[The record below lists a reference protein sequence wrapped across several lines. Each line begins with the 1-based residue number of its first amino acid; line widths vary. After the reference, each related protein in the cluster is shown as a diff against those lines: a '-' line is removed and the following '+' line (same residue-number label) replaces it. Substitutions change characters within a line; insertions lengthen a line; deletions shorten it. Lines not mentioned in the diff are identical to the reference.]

1 MSHTHDHL
9 DDIQERYQKEL
20 IAAGLLIESGVPGVY
35 GRSGVFEHVIQT
47 FDEYVRKEGQALG
60 PEVMRFPPVI
70 TRANY
75 LKTTHI
81 ESFPDLIGSI
91 HSFYG
96 KEKDHLEMLRKIQ
109 DGEEW
114 TGDLGPTALMLTPA
128 ICYPLYP
135 TAKDSVLSENGRLVD
150 LVGFAFR
157 HEPSNDPARMQTF
170 RMHEFVRMGTPE
182 QALAHRDNWLKK
194 GEEMLRALELDAKPA
209 LANDPF
215 FGRGGRAMV
224 VSQREQELKYELV
237 VAITSEEKPTAI
249 ASSNY
254 HLDHFSHPFNIKLQ
268 SGELAHTACVGF
280 GLERTALALFKK
292 FGFDPKT
299 WPAATKNLLGL

>member
-1 MSHTHDHL
+1 MTHDHL
-9 DDIQERYQKEL
+9 ELAEQYQKEL
-20 IAAGLLIESGVPGVY
+20 VAAGLLVQTSVMGVY
-35 GRSGVFEHVIQT
+35 GRSGVFEDVLEA
-47 FDEYVRKEGQALG
+47 FDHFVRKQGQALN
-60 PEVMRFPPVI
+60 PEVMRFSPVI
-70 TRANY
+70 GRANY

-81 ESFPDLIGSI
+81 ESFPNLIGSV

-109 DGEEW
+109 DLEEW
-114 TGDLGPTALMLTPA
+114 TDDLGPTDLMLTPA

-135 TAKDSVLSENGRLVD
+135 TAKDTVLNENGRTFD
-150 LVGFAFR
+150 LMGFAFR
-157 HEPSNDPARMQTF
+157 HEPSVDPARMQTF

-182 QALAHRDNWLKK
+182 QALGHRDFWLKK
-194 GEEMLRALELDAKPA
+194 AEEIYQSLGIDAKPA

-224 VSQREQELKYELV
+224 VSQLEQELKYELV

-254 HLDHFSHPFNIKLQ
+254 HLDHFSQPFNIRLAN
-268 SGELAHTACVGF
+268 GEIAHTACFGF
-280 GLERTALALFKK
+280 GLERTTLAMFKK
-292 FGFDPKT
+292 FGFDVKA
-299 WPAATKNLLGL
+299 WPSETKSILGL

>member
-1 MSHTHDHL
+1 MSHDHL
-9 DDIQERYQKEL
+9 ELGEQYQREL
-20 IAAGLLIESGVPGVY
+20 TSAGLLIETGVQGVY
-35 GRSGVFEHVIQT
+35 GRSGLFEQVIEA
-47 FDEYVRKEGQALG
+47 FDQYVSKQGQAFG

-70 TRANY
+70 SRAHY

-96 KEKDHLEMLRKIQ
+96 KEKDHIELLRKLQ
-109 DGEEW
+109 ELEDW
-114 TGDLGPTALMLTPA
+114 TDDLSPTALMMTPA

-135 TAKDSVLSENGRLVD
+135 TAKNTVLPESGRIVD

-182 QALAHRDNWLKK
+182 QALSHRDDWLKK
-194 GEEMLRALELDAKPA
+194 GEELLRALELDVKPA

-254 HLDHFSHPFNIKLQ
+254 HMDHFSHPFNIKLQ
-268 SGELAHTACVGF
+268 NNEIAHTACVGF

-292 FGFDPKT
+292 FGFDSKL
-299 WPAATKNLLGL
+299 WPHATKTILGL

>member
-1 MSHTHDHL
+1 MSHTHENVPEL
-9 DDIQERYQKEL
+9 QEKYQREL
-20 IAAGLLIESGVPGVY
+20 IAAGLLIDTGLPGVY
-35 GRSGVFEHVIQT
+35 GRSGTFEQVVEA
-47 FDEYVRKEGQALG
+47 FDKYVSKQGQVLA
-60 PEVMRFPPVI
+60 PEVMRFPPI
-70 TRANY
+70 WAREHY

-96 KEKDHLEMLRKIQ
+96 KEKEHLELLRKIQ
-109 DGEEW
+109 ESQSW
-114 TGDLGPTALMLTPA
+114 TNDLGATPLMMAPA

-135 TAKDSVLSENGRLVD
+135 TAKDTVLDENGRLVD
-150 LVGFAFR
+150 LMGFAFR

-182 QALAHRDNWLKK
+182 QALAHRDFWLKK
-194 GEEMLRALELDAKPA
+194 GEEIYQSLGMDAKPV

-237 VAITSEEKPTAI
+237 IAITSEEKPTAI

-254 HLDHFSHPFNIKLQ
+254 HLDHFSHPFNIKLKN
-268 SGELAHTACVGF
+268 GEVAHTACFGF
-280 GLERTALALFKK
+280 GLERTTLAMFKK
-292 FGFDPKT
+292 FGFDPKA
-299 WPAATKNLLGL
+299 WPSSVKNLLEI